1 MGLNK
6 NLAGKPYPTKTFEVT
21 ADRIEAFARATN
33 DDNKRYFADADSV
46 GSPVFPIV
54 SAFDSFMEAAMD
66 SELQADLLRLVHG
79 SEEHVLHK
87 PIRPGDT
94 LTVTPV
100 LESIESKESGE
111 TFTVAA
117 VQTDEGGEVVAETR
131 GTMFIRGSGSRK
143 AAVADARATKEE
155 REVVYEE
162 STKVDKDQPKRYAEA
177 SGDHNPIHLDEATAK
192 MAGLPGVILHGMC
205 TMAIAAKAAVNGLA
219 GGDPTRVKRVAV
231 RFSRPVLPGQELT
244 TKFWRTGD
252 NSYGF
257 ETYNSKGSAV
267 IKGGVVEVSAEG
279 QRSSAEA

>member
-6 NLAGKPYPTKTFEVT
+6 DLAGKAYTTRTFEVT

-33 DDNKRYFADADSV
+33 DDNARYFAGEDSV
-46 GSPVFPIV
+46 GGPVFPIV
-54 SAFDSFMEAAMD
+54 SAFDSYMEAAMD
-66 SELQADLLRLVHG
+66 QELGADLLRLVHG

-87 PIRPGDT
+87 PLRPGDI

-117 VQTDEGGEVVAETR
+117 VQTDSAGDVVVETR
-131 GTMFIRGSGSRK
+131 GTMFIRGSGSRR
-143 AAVADARATKEE
+143 AAVADARASEE
-155 REVVYEE
+155 EHEVGYEE
-162 STKVDKDQPKRYAEA
+162 TTLVDEDQPRRYAEA

-219 GGDPTRVKRVAV
+219 EGDPTKVKRVAV

-244 TKFWRTGD
+244 TKLWTTGEGT
-252 NSYGF
+252 YGF
-257 ETYNSKGSAV
+257 ETYNPRGSAV
-267 IKGGVVEVSAEG
+267 IKAGVVEVD
-279 QRSSAEA
+279 Q